1 MNHYGRRIR
10 ESDPQKGEIN
20 FDHDCSDNAKVV
32 QEYKFERQWVFGQ
45 KAGSRSYGWW
55 SESTQK
61 EVRVNTEEEREEGW
75 GEVPV
80 VVEEEERGRRE

>member
-1 MNHYGRRIR
+1 M
-10 ESDPQKGEIN
+10 
-20 FDHDCSDNAKVV
+20 
-32 QEYKFERQWVFGQ
+32 
-45 KAGSRSYGWW
+45 
-55 SESTQK
+55 STQK